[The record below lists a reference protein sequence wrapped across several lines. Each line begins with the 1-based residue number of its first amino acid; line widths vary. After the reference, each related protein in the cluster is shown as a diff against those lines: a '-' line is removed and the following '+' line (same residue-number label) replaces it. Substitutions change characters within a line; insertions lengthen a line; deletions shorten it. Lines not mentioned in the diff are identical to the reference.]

1 MKKWIG
7 RIAIGI
13 LAGVCLV
20 LLCTLGS
27 SVYGL
32 HSAKAELNLMRA
44 ELSRIEP
51 ELASAQ
57 EELAIT
63 ESELEIAEEELKTTR
78 EGLETTKEELAHLKI
93 SYDGLVTGHGYT
105 IKDPTYNRMMSF
117 IGEDK
122 IDKKRYVEGKYT
134 CSHFAMDVCN
144 NAEEEGFRCAFTII
158 LYAEGGHAIIA
169 FNTIDEG
176 LIYIEPQSDELV
188 EPEIGKSYYQCVIP
202 KPGSSREKPDYD
214 DTIEEILVI
223 W

>member
-1 MKKWIG
+1 MASLW
-7 RIAIGI
+7 
-13 LAGVCLV
+13 LV
-20 LLCTLGS
+20 LFIS
-27 SVYGL
+27 IVGL
-32 HSAKAELNLMRA
+32 DGKLYSAKAELNLMRA

-93 SYDGLVTGHGYT
+93 SYDGLVTEHGYT
-105 IKDPTYNRMMSF
+105 IKDPTYKEMMSF
-117 IGEDK
+117 IMEDK
-122 IDKKRYVEGKYT
+122 TDEKQYAT
-134 CSHFAMDVCN
+134 SDTFTFAMDVCN
-144 NAEEEGFRCAFTII
+144 NAEEKGIRCAVALIRYRR
-158 LYAEGGHAIIA
+158 LDDAIVA

-188 EPEIGKSYYQCVIP
+188 EPEIGKRHIA
-202 KPGSSREKPDYD
+202 G
-214 DTIEEILVI
+214 TILEILVI

>member
-1 MKKWIG
+1 W
-7 RIAIGI
+7 
-13 LAGVCLV
+13 
-20 LLCTLGS
+20 
-27 SVYGL
+27 
-32 HSAKAELNLMRA
+32 
-44 ELSRIEP
+44 
-51 ELASAQ
+51 
-57 EELAIT
+57 
-63 ESELEIAEEELKTTR
+63 
-78 EGLETTKEELAHLKI
+78 
-93 SYDGLVTGHGYT
+93 HGYT

-122 IDKKRYVEGKYT
+122 TDKKRYVEGKYT

-144 NAEEEGFRCAFTII
+144 NAEEEGFRCAFAII

-176 LIYIEPQSDELV
+176 LIYIEPQGDELV

-202 KPGSSREKPDYD
+202 EPGREKPDYD